1 MSWRVVIDFE
11 RGLSFSAP
19 FKADSSDDAVALAL
33 NEARELGIEAHI
45 MRILVVRTS

>member
-45 MRILVVRTS
+45 MRILVVRTA